1 MPNPF
6 ERYNQG
12 DNANTPKPV
21 EQNFDRLLDKYFSD
35 EECEMDEKG
44 NWITTKRNKILSPE
58 EGLEDVER
66 RQEVAKP
73 LAQNNKTKPEQD
85 LDLNQRLDRFFP
97 DEFEDKD

>member
-12 DNANTPKPV
+12 DNTNTPKPV

-44 NWITTKRNKILSPE
+44 NWIITKRNKILSPE
-58 EGLEDVER
+58 QGIEDIEQKLEV
-66 RQEVAKP
+66 VKP
-73 LAQNNKTKPEQD
+73 LSQPKKAQPDND
-85 LDLNQRLDRFFP
+85 LDLNRRLNRFFP
-97 DEFEDKD
+97 YEFEN